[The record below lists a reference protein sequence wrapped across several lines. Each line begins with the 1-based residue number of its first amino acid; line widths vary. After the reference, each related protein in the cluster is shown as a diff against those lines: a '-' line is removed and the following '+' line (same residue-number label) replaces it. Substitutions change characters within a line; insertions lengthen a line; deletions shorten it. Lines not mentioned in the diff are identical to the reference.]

1 MAEVTGYAAN
11 SPELLERARAIGRQ
25 ISAGGVPSAELDEQY
40 RTALDNLTYGTLPPP
55 PGTPP
60 PLSSPGGFLVPRPG
74 TAGYNA
80 IVGGQVVGGVMYN
93 PATGASL
100 APTGATPSLTTP
112 VPTGVPPVTTPPV
125 TPPGMG
131 GNNPPPGPLPWE
143 AAPPVNRPDKDASVR
158 NQITGLLSAGSPLL
172 TQARTGAAQAA
183 NARGLLNSSIAAGAG
198 EEAALRVALPIA
210 SQDASQ
216 IHAENLAGQSFRYTG
231 ALQGSQIAANAALQD
246 GSIASQERLSAAAI
260 AANAA
265 LQTLDATSRERINAN
280 DIIGRQRL
288 QDSLAATNVTASDR
302 NNAQTALLTA
312 QGNYA
317 NTIASLN
324 SNAQMPSAER
334 AAQMESAFQF
344 LRASQNVIEQLYS
357 IRVDWPTTSGAATVP
372 PPAVG

>member
-1 MAEVTGYAAN
+1 MANATVNDLSKVFEETLNRPFNADRDSWWLNEGAAPVETVRSN
-11 SPELLERARAIGRQ
+11 IMLSPE
-25 ISAGGVPSAELDEQY
+25 Y
-40 RTALDNLTYGTLPPP
+40 KNLPPP
-55 PGTPP
+55 
-60 PLSSPGGFLVPRPG
+60 LYNPGGLLVPRPG

-80 IVGGQVVGGVMYN
+80 ITSGQVVGGVMYN
-93 PATGASL
+93 PTTGASL
-100 APTGATPSLTTP
+100 APAGANPSLTTP
-112 VPTGVPPVTTPPV
+112 VATGAPQPATTTPV
-125 TPPGMG
+125 ATGAPPP
-131 GNNPPPGPLPWE
+131 PPPGIDYE
-143 AAPPVNRPDKDASVR
+143 GIARPYQDASVQNR
-158 NQITGLLSAGSPLL
+158 LSGVLSAGSPLL

-183 NARGLLNSSIAAGAG
+183 NARGLLNSSIAVGAG

-260 AANAA
+260 VANAA